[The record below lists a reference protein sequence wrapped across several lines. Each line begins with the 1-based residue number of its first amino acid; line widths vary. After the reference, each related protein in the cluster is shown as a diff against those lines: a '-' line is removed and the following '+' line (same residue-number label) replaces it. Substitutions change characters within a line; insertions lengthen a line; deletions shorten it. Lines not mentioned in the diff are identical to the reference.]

1 MANIPPIPQLGSKI
15 TLARS
20 KNMRF
25 LLVIQSY
32 EQLKNLYHDECE
44 TIKENSQL
52 MYLLSNS
59 LGTASEI
66 SERIGKATVEI
77 NSWSSSTN
85 DSGTSYSTNT
95 SATGTDLI
103 TAQELMT
110 LEEGQGVYIMTR
122 QSPYKTTLLP
132 AYKWRIY
139 DWLRSHKIDNIHIKR
154 NEQEINFF
162 CPEIEDFTTAYES
175 LAKGFILDY
184 PLYMLFKNIE
194 WQVGTDI
201 KW

>member
-1 MANIPPIPQLGSKI
+1 
-15 TLARS
+15 
-20 KNMRF
+20 MRF

-66 SERIGKATVEI
+66 SERIGKATTEI

-95 SATGTDLI
+95 SATGSDLI

-110 LEEGQGVYIMTR
+110 LKEGEGVYIMTR
-122 QSPYKTTLLP
+122 QSPYRASLLP
-132 AYKWRIY
+132 AYKWKIY
-139 DWLRSHKIDNIHIKR
+139 GWMKNHRIDNIHIKR
-154 NEQEINFF
+154 NEQE
-162 CPEIEDFTTAYES
+162 
-175 LAKGFILDY
+175 
-184 PLYMLFKNIE
+184 
-194 WQVGTDI
+194 V